1 MDMIYSTSM
10 WGDGCNK
17 ICWKPAKSKGF
28 DVRGY
33 YHSVSPSPSNVMLF
47 PWKLV
52 LQAKVP
58 PSVAILF
65 MVYYFG

>member
-1 MDMIYSTSM
+1 MIYATSM
-10 WGDGCNK
+10 RGDGCNK

-28 DVRGY
+28 EVHGY
-33 YHSVSPSPSNVMLF
+33 YRSVSPSNVMSF

-52 LQAKVP
+52 WQAKVP